1 MLTQLTLLFALFQG
15 SASPPPDNSELVLS
29 DQDQNIMR
37 RFDSLP
43 SEEKQRIAEELQQE
57 ILHIEHPLCDAAQAL
72 LDDRKLRNV
81 DQVQKGPLQVYDAK
95 EYAPKLRLKT
105 RTLTDKSKIWRSFR
119 KKFFP
124 IGLPDRNH
132 LWDWDYGLNRLLKP
146 PTRAPRD
153 VVIDLLYGRWPQDGK
168 LAAYAE
174 GALDRNNGLDASAD
188 YFAHAYR
195 DRNGK
200 VYQGIPLYEIWNA
213 QTTFGISD
221 VESIAFLRLVVNDTR
236 LTSPIPGKEHDGIYT
251 QIEEH
256 FEIFREYRS
265 LRSALAQ
272 RFLDPNGVLPTQFQG
287 IAANLDKAWVLME
300 HKPRRMAKMLERHP
314 TRKSFLSALSKE
326 LEALGT
332 DKEVPHW
339 SEHWQAR
346 NSLPGIIRATTL
358 DFLADEGLLGFRRR

>member
-1 MLTQLTLLFALFQG
+1 MLTQLTLLIVLFQG
-15 SASPPPDNSELVLS
+15 SASPPPDNSALVLS
-29 DQDQNIMR
+29 EQDQNIMR

-57 ILHIEHPLCDAAQAL
+57 ILKIEHPLCDAAQSL

-81 DQVQKGPLQVYDAK
+81 VQVEKGALQVYDAT
-95 EYAPKLRLKT
+95 EYAPKLKLKT
-105 RTLTDKSKIWRSFR
+105 KILTEKSKTWQTFQ
-119 KKFFP
+119 KKYFP
-124 IGLPDRNH
+124 IGLTQRGH
-132 LWDWDYGLNRLLKP
+132 LWDWDYGQNQLLKP

-153 VVIDLLYGRWPQDGK
+153 VVLDLLYGRWAQDGK

-174 GALDRNNGLDASAD
+174 GALDRNKSLDTSAD

-200 VYQGIPLYEIWNA
+200 VFQGIPLFEIWNA

-236 LTSPIPGKEHDGIYT
+236 LKSPIPGKEHAGIYT

-256 FEIFREYRS
+256 FEIYREYRS

-287 IAANLDKAWVLME
+287 IATNLDKAWVLME

-314 TRKSFLSALSKE
+314 TRKSFLTALSKE

-332 DKEVPHW
+332 DKEVPYW
-339 SEHWQAR
+339 AEHWQAR
-346 NSLPGIIRATTL
+346 NTLPGLIRATTL

>member
-1 MLTQLTLLFALFQG
+1 
-15 SASPPPDNSELVLS
+15 
-29 DQDQNIMR
+29 MR

-43 SEEKQRIAEELQQE
+43 DEEKQRIASELQQQIFE
-57 ILHIEHPLCDAAQAL
+57 IEHPLCDAAQSL

-81 DQVQKGPLQVYDAK
+81 AQVEKGALQIYDAA

-105 RTLTDKSKIWRSFR
+105 KILTEKSKTWKSFQ

-124 IGLPDRNH
+124 IGVPLRDH
-132 LWDWDYGLNRLLKP
+132 LWDWDYGLNQLLKP
-146 PTRAPRD
+146 AARAPRD

-195 DRNGK
+195 DRDGK
-200 VYQGIPLYEIWNA
+200 VYQGIPLFEIWNA

-221 VESIAFLRLVVNDTR
+221 VESIAFLRLVVDDNR
-236 LTSPIPGKEHDGIYT
+236 LKSPIPGKEHAGIYT

-256 FEIFREYRS
+256 FEVYREYRS

-272 RFLDPNGVLPTQFQG
+272 RFIDPNGVLPAQFRG
-287 IAANLDKAWVLME
+287 IAANFDKAWVLME

-314 TRKSFLSALSKE
+314 TRKSFLAGLAKE
-326 LEALGT
+326 LEAVGSE
-332 DKEVPHW
+332 KEVPYW
-339 SEHWQAR
+339 AEHWEAR
-346 NSLPGIIRATTL
+346 TTLPGLIRATAL